1 MSEFNEIF
9 FEGLANVPSD
19 YDCKD
24 GQLAASVN
32 CIAEDAGLRPL
43 PEPAVLFTLEE
54 GEKFLIIHKVA
65 LQTNYI
71 LLKEG
76 KLSWVVK
83 GKETER
89 KEIKDVPNFTS
100 VGDVVPIG
108 NTIAVSTDAGL
119 VYFLWKDDN
128 YKYLGS
134 RPELPTIRFGLQGP
148 YTGDQEMTNPG
159 ITSDSGT
166 KLPEFAVPNI
176 TININVN
183 AQARPTKD
191 DYAEAT
197 TAIYGALLSAMAD
210 KTKKGYFWYPFF
222 VRYAYKLYD
231 GSYVWHSAPV
241 LMLPTTYVP
250 YIDIFSSSMK
260 KNGDKT
266 YIKKSF
272 IRNFYG
278 ALVYSITNSKYL
290 ENWKDILQSVD
301 IFVSAPIY
309 TFDQSANL
317 NREIEGESIMYN
329 GVSLLMTLA
338 CYSSRFL
345 DKYTNITD
353 AQSVYLVG
361 DHCYDDHTD
370 GNCLTKYGECR
381 FIDDLSNNTYC
392 VKMQPR
398 DDFFKDLCDVHS
410 FYKISEIKIEDLK
423 DTTDLETPVPL
434 LYKDLTN
441 LVTFA
446 TLPDDYQSRH
456 TITPDSLYAYNS
468 RLNIGGASITPPP
481 PFSIWDMLPFRTVTG
496 SSTYRIT
503 ITVLSQ
509 INGVKTYS
517 RCTDVMP
524 TMMLP
529 RYIYYPD
536 HSAYKM
542 QIEFFSAH
550 GESMQKIAIPL
561 TGHSFL
567 NGAYFF
573 AGFTPNYDI
582 TYFSKDITVEDT
594 TKLPKTVP
602 VHNQMYTSDPA
613 NPFVF
618 AASNVTT
625 CGTGEIK
632 RLVSATRALSQGQ
645 FGQFPLYAFTTEG
658 IWALSV
664 GDDGKL
670 VARQP
675 VSRDVCVNTAAIT
688 QVDNAVIY
696 PTAKGIMM
704 IGGSDTSSISTLIES
719 EYPFKVQTL
728 PQFAKLQKYID
739 DTFDTSTV
747 QDFLKTITLKD
758 FIADAT
764 CRMMYDYRHSH
775 IYVFC
780 EKYNQALVFSGKSE
794 AWGSSTQDI
803 AYSVNAYPDA
813 IAVSTNNSVL
823 DFSNTDDKKT
833 WQFAVTRPLRIANAA
848 DLFKTIEIMYVRGK
862 FDKAH
867 VCCVLYGSRDL
878 ENWFVVG
885 SSNNDRLRHFGGSG
899 YKYFRVAIIGHLEA
913 DESITKMSFQYRL
926 RYGGKL
932 R

>member
-43 PEPAVLFTLEE
+43 PEPTVLFTLEE
-54 GEKFLIIHKVA
+54 GEKLLIIHKVA

-71 LLKEG
+71 LLKDG
-76 KLSWVVK
+76 KLSWIVK

-89 KEIKDVPNFTS
+89 KEIKGVPSFTS

-108 NTIAVSTDAGL
+108 NTIAVSTNAGL
-119 VYFLWKDDN
+119 VYFLWKDYN

-134 RPELPTIRFGLQGP
+134 RPELPTIKFGLWGP
-148 YTGDQEMTNPG
+148 STRYSHFWG
-159 ITSDSGT
+159 IDYHN
-166 KLPEFAVPNI
+166 LDEFALPNI
-176 TININVN
+176 FFSVTEIG
-183 AQARPTKD
+183 QEPTKS
-191 DYAEAT
+191 DYADAT
-197 TAIYGALLSAMAD
+197 TAIYGAVLAKMAETA
-210 KTKKGYFWYPFF
+210 TKKGKFWQPFF

-241 LMLPTTYVP
+241 LMLPTTHTPMIDVP
-250 YIDIFSSSMK
+250 QNEMYK
-260 KNGDKT
+260 KGDKT
-266 YIKKSF
+266 YIKNAKLY
-272 IRNFYG
+272 N
-278 ALVYSITNSKYL
+278 AVNTLVYSALNTANLS
-290 ENWKDILQSVD
+290 NWTDIIQSVD
-301 IFVSAPIY
+301 IFVSAPLW
-309 TFDQSANL
+309 TFDQSKNL
-317 NREIEGESIMYN
+317 EYTIRGDIMTTYPSIFFQYC
-329 GVSLLMTLA
+329 
-338 CYSSRFL
+338 CYSSHLYDKRTNQL
-345 DKYTNITD
+345 DTQTDYLEGDYYYYQNQTN
-353 AQSVYLVG
+353 
-361 DHCYDDHTD
+361 
-370 GNCLTKYGECR
+370 KYGELVITPKDSDVSSISFYAFR
-381 FIDDLSNNTYC
+381 IPT
-392 VKMQPR
+392 R
-398 DDFFKDLCDVHS
+398 DDFFKDLCDVHT
-410 FYKISEIKIEDLK
+410 FYKVSEINIEDLK
-423 DTTDLETPVPL
+423 DTTDMETPVPL

-594 TKLPKTVP
+594 AKLPKTVP

-688 QVDNAVIY
+688 QLDNAVIY

-758 FIADAT
+758 FIADET

-780 EKYNQALVFSGKSE
+780 EKYNQALVFSRKSE

-803 AYSVNAYPDA
+803 AYPVNAYPDA

-862 FDKAH
+862 FEKGH

-885 SSNNDRLRHFGGSG
+885 SSSNDRLRHFGGSG
-899 YKYFRVAIIGHLEA
+899 YKYFRVAIIGYLEA
-913 DESITKMSFQYRL
+913 NESITKMSFQYRL
-926 RYGGKL
+926 RYSGKL